1 MYLRLYLNCKLI
13 VENIYVLFCQISM
26 KKILFKKLLSDC
38 LVFFFISLFSTSII
52 IWVFQAVNFL
62 DIIVEDGRDYLVYI
76 NFSLLNFPK
85 ILTKVIPFILFFS
98 FLYIIAKYEIK
109 NELIIFWNF
118 GVNKIELVNFF
129 IKFSILIMI
138 IQILLTALIV
148 PKTQDL
154 ARSFLRTS
162 SINFF
167 ENFIKPKVFN
177 ATLKG
182 LTIYSDSKDKNG
194 NLKEIYLKK
203 GSVDNFQITYA
214 KKGGFKKIGNNTY
227 LELYLG
233 ETISVV
239 NDKITSFKFSKS
251 DFNLTNFD
259 DNTTTYKK
267 TQEVAT
273 IDLIKCYHNLM
284 NLNFL
289 KIKKNFKVENCRKDN
304 INNILKELYKR
315 IIIPFYIPVIIL
327 ISLLLITKSKEN
339 TNYFRHRFLIF
350 LMGLSAIII
359 SEMTIRFIDN
369 DFYKNIKIF
378 IIPIIL
384 IISLYSLFLFKFKF
398 IKY

>member
-1 MYLRLYLNCKLI
+1 
-13 VENIYVLFCQISM
+13 M

-76 NFSLLNFPK
+76 NFSLLSFPK

-98 FLYIIAKYEIK
+98 FLYIIAKYELK

-138 IQILLTALIV
+138 FQILLTALIV

-162 SINFF
+162 SINFL
-167 ENFIKPKVFN
+167 ENFIKPRIFN
-177 ATLKG
+177 ATLKS

-203 GSVDNFQITYA
+203 GTENNFQITYA
-214 KKGGFKKIGNNTY
+214 KKGSFKKIGNNTF
-227 LELYLG
+227 LELYFG

-239 NDKITSFKFSKS
+239 NDKIASFKFSKS
-251 DFNLTNFD
+251 DFNLTNFE

-267 TQEVAT
+267 TQEVNT

-284 NLNFL
+284 NFNFL
-289 KIKKNFKVENCRKDN
+289 KIEKNFEVENCRKDN
-304 INNILKELYKR
+304 VNNILKELYKR
-315 IIIPFYIPVIIL
+315 IIIPLYIPVLIL

-339 TNYFRHRFLIF
+339 TNYFRYRFLIF
-350 LMGLSAIII
+350 LMGLIAIII

-369 DFYKNIKIF
+369 DFYKNIKIL

-398 IKY
+398 IKH